1 MREMHGGSR
10 MGHACLA
17 AGYCWKL
24 CSFFDP
30 GWVVKAKSAAVCWLT
45 VQPEPFLVLRCC
57 RPLHQAGC
65 SLEPSIIPLLVHHL
79 ASSQQDTRSAA
90 AAALADELRQHTS
103 AIAST
108 LQAVLALYGEDS
120 EEEDEAAAAILLD
133 DAERAAREQA
143 RQVQAAARRGV
154 AAGLEALAGVLGD
167 AEVVAALDFLV
178 ARGLAE
184 PDDAIRAAMVGAG
197 AQGGGGA
204 QGGVECCLSLLSRCL
219 NAAMWH
225 ILLSAV

>member
-1 MREMHGGSR
+1 V
-10 MGHACLA
+10 A
-17 AGYCWKL
+17 
-24 CSFFDP
+24 P
-30 GWVVKAKSAAVCWLT
+30 
-45 VQPEPFLVLRCC
+45 CC
-57 RPLHQAGC
+57 QAGC
-65 SLEPSIIPLLVHHL
+65 ALEPSIIPLLVHHL

-108 LQAVLALYGEDS
+108 LGAVLALYGEDD
-120 EEEDEAAAAILLD
+120 EEEDEAAAAVLLD

-167 AEVVAALDFLV
+167 GEVVAALDFLV

-197 AQGGGGA
+197 GLRT
-204 QGGVECCLSLLSRCL
+204 CCAGRGYCSSEHALTPACSCSALDVLTQPVQLS
-219 NAAMWH
+219 
-225 ILLSAV
+225 

>member
-1 MREMHGGSR
+1 MSALHCV
-10 MGHACLA
+10 CLLLVS
-17 AGYCWKL
+17 L
-24 CSFFDP
+24 C
-30 GWVVKAKSAAVCWLT
+30 C
-45 VQPEPFLVLRCC
+45 
-57 RPLHQAGC
+57 QAGC
-65 SLEPSIIPLLVHHL
+65 ALELSIIPLLVHHL

-90 AAALADELRQHTS
+90 AAALADELRSHTS

-120 EEEDEAAAAILLD
+120 EEEDEAAAAVLLD

-167 AEVVAALDFLV
+167 GEVVAALDFLV

-197 AQGGGGA
+197 GRRT
-204 QGGVECCLSLLSRCL
+204 CCAGRGSLQQRG
-219 NAAMWH
+219 
-225 ILLSAV
+225 